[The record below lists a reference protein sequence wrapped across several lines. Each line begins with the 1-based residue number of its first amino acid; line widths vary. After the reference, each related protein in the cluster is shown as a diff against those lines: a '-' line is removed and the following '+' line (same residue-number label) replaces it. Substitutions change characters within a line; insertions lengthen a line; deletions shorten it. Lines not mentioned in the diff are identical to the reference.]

1 MALHITTLWAADLTE
16 RGRDYS
22 DVETVRTL
30 ADRSL
35 EQAVL
40 YILRYTLGK
49 LLVNGSPICRD
60 AWEAYNQL
68 VLAQTT
74 ENL

>member
-1 MALHITTLWAADLTE
+1 MSLLEKIIFTADLTE

-49 LLVNGSPICRD
+49 LLVNGGPICRD

>member
-1 MALHITTLWAADLTE
+1 MSLLEKIIFTADLTE

-35 EQAVL
+35 EQAVSL
-40 YILRYTLGK
+40 YFTVYIGEIAGK
-49 LLVNGSPICRD
+49 RQPDLPGRMGS
-60 AWEAYNQL
+60 
-68 VLAQTT
+68 V
-74 ENL
+74 